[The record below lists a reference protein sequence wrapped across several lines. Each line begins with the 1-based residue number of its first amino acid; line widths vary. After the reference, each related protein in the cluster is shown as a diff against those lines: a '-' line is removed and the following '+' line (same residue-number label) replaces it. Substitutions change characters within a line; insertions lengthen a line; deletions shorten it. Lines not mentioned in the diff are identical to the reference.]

1 MSFSSKITSHPKK
14 ITLALALCMGLTTG
28 MTACG
33 GTDKAAK
40 TKTVTNESSEL
51 AKVGYSFGY
60 AIGEGNR
67 EAVNDLDVDAF
78 VAGFRDAFAKKDSA
92 LTEEERKNV
101 LLAYEERRK
110 GEMMAEM
117 KAKAADN
124 EKKGKEYLIKNAK
137 KEGVKT
143 TKSGL
148 QYKVIKAGE
157 GKSPKKSDTVRVHY
171 EGRLLDG
178 TVFDSSKK
186 RGQPA
191 EFPLQGVIPG
201 WTEGLQLM
209 KEGGEYQFYIPA
221 NLAYGETG
229 NQGIDP
235 NSTLIFDVELI
246 KVNP

>member
-1 MSFSSKITSHPKK
+1 MKMMTKPRYKK
-14 ITLALALCMGLTTG
+14 LFIALSLSVGLTTG

-33 GTDKAAK
+33 GNDEAAK
-40 TKTVTNESSEL
+40 KASISKDSPEL
-51 AKVGYSFGY
+51 AQVGYSFGY

-67 EAVNDLDVDAF
+67 DAVSDLDVDAF
-78 VAGFRDAFAKKDSA
+78 VEGFRHAYANKDSV
-92 LTEEERKNV
+92 LTEEQRKKV

-110 GEMMAEM
+110 SEAMAEM
-117 KAKAADN
+117 KAQAAENDT
-124 EKKGKEYLIKNAK
+124 KGKEFLLANAK

-143 TKSGL
+143 TDSGL
-148 QYKVIKAGE
+148 QYKVVKKGT
-157 GKSPKKSDTVRVHY
+157 GVSPKATDKVKVHY

-191 EFPLQGVIPG
+191 EFPLNAVIAG